1 MTAAL
6 RTPLPTL
13 AMGLAFGLAACGG
26 GSSDSDD
33 VKGLA
38 KQVANSDEKVCDH
51 VTADFL
57 KAVGGTKQKCRQ
69 AARQDTSRKR
79 PKVGAV
85 KVDGGRGT
93 AVLTDGKAKAT
104 LQLVK
109 KDGDWQI
116 ASVR

>member
-57 KAVGGTKQKCRQ
+57 KAVGGTKEKCRQ
-69 AARQDTSRKR
+69 SARQDTSKTK
-79 PKVGAV
+79 PKVGHV
-85 KVDGGRGT
+85 KVDGDKAT
-93 AVLTDGKAKAT
+93 AELSDGKATAT
-104 LQLVK
+104 LQFTK